1 MKFSGHNITN
11 SDRWQNYQQL
21 ELIPDT
27 VSKPDSNRLRFWF
40 GLDLAWQILLSL
52 LADELVEEQQME
64 YLERCWNLDEFGHKQ
79 DNSSFLQRLWK
90 LMN

>member
-1 MKFSGHNITN
+1 MKFSGHNISN

-52 LADELVEEQQME
+52 LADELVEEQQIE
-64 YLERCWNLDEFGHKQ
+64 YLEHKR
-79 DNSSFLQRLWK
+79 DNSSSLQKLWK